1 MPGMKEKHDATMIDA
16 GDRHAILVIDIRI
29 FDPNGHVAIGKIR
42 CLERLH
48 VTVIAPATS
57 LSSSPV
63 TRRLSWSSPE
73 CRWG

>member
-48 VTVIAPATS
+48 RHGDCASDFSQQQPCNSS
-57 LSSSPV
+57 LVMVFS
-63 TRRLSWSSPE
+63 
-73 CRWG
+73 